1 MAATKQLDDLFHD
14 TLKDVYFA
22 ERKILKN
29 LPKLAKAA
37 GTPEL
42 KQAFEQHREET
53 EEQIERL
60 QKVFEIFGKRAQG
73 KTCEAI
79 NGILEESEEIMDEF
93 KGSPALDAGLIS
105 SGQAVEHY
113 EIARYGTLK
122 TWAGELG
129 LKEAVS
135 LLNETL
141 EEEKKADALLT
152 KISGSVNTKG
162 AK

>member
-1 MAATKQLDDLFHD
+1 MATKQLDDLFHD
-14 TLKDVYFA
+14 TLRDVYFA
-22 ERKILKN
+22 ERQVLKN

-37 GTPEL
+37 KTPEL
-42 KQAFEQHREET
+42 KQAFEHHRDET
-53 EEQIERL
+53 EGQIERL
-60 QKVFEIFGKRAQG
+60 QKVFEIFGKRARG

-79 NGILEESEEIMDEF
+79 NGILEESEEILDEF
-93 KGSPALDAGLIS
+93 GDSPALDAGLVA

-122 TWAGELG
+122 TWAGQLG
-129 LKEAVS
+129 LKEAVT

-152 KISGSVNTKG
+152 KIGGTVNAEG
-162 AK
+162 